1 MRYGGL
7 MSEPAGRES
16 GARPETKLFYGR
28 MLSKFI
34 NIIMTALHQYYS
46 VIIAGATYWH
56 VGSHINKQPER

>member
-1 MRYGGL
+1 

-16 GARPETKLFYGR
+16 GARAETKLFYGR

-46 VIIAGATYWH
+46 VIIAAY
-56 VGSHINKQPER
+56 VLARSLSHINKQPER